1 MLMTWTRR
9 GGFALLL
16 ALLLVLPACASTPVA
31 SGYGCEQSP
40 VSCLQGSAQVAL
52 TTEKGR
58 VLLELQGQ
66 QAPLTAGNFLDL
78 VQRGAYANT
87 VLGGLL
93 K

>member
-1 MLMTWTRR
+1 MLMSWTRR

-52 TTEKGR
+52 TTDKGR
-58 VLLELQGQ
+58 ILLELQGQ
-66 QAPLTAGNFLDL
+66 QAQTYVPA
-78 VQRGAYANT
+78 
-87 VLGGLL
+87 
-93 K
+93 